1 METMAM
7 EPMPE
12 LLCALAGP
20 LGSLLLAR
28 LTRWYPELALCA
40 FLQGSFN
47 LLPVYPLDGGRIL
60 RCMLPEPICHVL
72 ENIVLF
78 LLLALGIILSVTYH
92 LGIYPLIPFIAAV
105 QPRFRAKFPC
115 KETKIAVQ

>member
-1 METMAM
+1 MVLLLPANWWFGAIFAAAVHELCHYVALRILKIRVVSIRIRPLGAEMETMAM

-60 RCMLPEPICHVL
+60 RCMLPERI
-72 ENIVLF
+72 
-78 LLLALGIILSVTYH
+78 
-92 LGIYPLIPFIAAV
+92 
-105 QPRFRAKFPC
+105 
-115 KETKIAVQ
+115 